1 MTDIWLEITMSVS
14 CADPDE
20 VAGVLADEFCIT
32 TLVEGKQIKLWIPG
46 EGDNDPED
54 VKNVAVRLF
63 PTATIDSFSVSNIE
77 NADWLAKWKESVEP
91 IMVGDS
97 IRVVPSWI
105 ENSADSDKVDVVID
119 PGLAFGTGH
128 HPATEGCLVL
138 IEKNKEVHSCL
149 DVGCGSGILAITAA
163 LLGAKRVVGVDN
175 DIAAVEVAQQ
185 NVTLNGVWGRVTLFH
200 GSVEKVDEKF
210 DLIVANLY
218 LTPLVELA
226 PVFFKSLEKEGF
238 LVVSGFTEDQA
249 AKVTDA
255 MCKERLTPVE
265 RWKKDGW
272 VALAFQKTEAI
283 S

>member
-1 MTDIWLEITMSVS
+1 MTNNWLEIALSVS

-20 VAGVLADEFCIT
+20 VAGVLADEFCTT

-46 EGDNDPED
+46 EGDSNPEE

-63 PTATIDSFSVSNIE
+63 PTAIIDSFSVSNIE

-97 IRVVPSWI
+97 IRVVPSWTKKI
-105 ENSADSDKVDVVID
+105 ADSGKVDVVID

-128 HPATEGCLVL
+128 HPATEGCLVM
-138 IEKNKEVHSCL
+138 IEKYKSRSCL

-163 LLGAKRVVGVDN
+163 LLGAEKVVGVDN
-175 DIAAVEVAQQ
+175 DLATVEVAQQ
-185 NVTLNGVWGRVTLFH
+185 NVTLNGVGGRVTLLH

-226 PVFFKSLEKEGF
+226 PALTMSLTKKGF
-238 LVVSGFTEDQA
+238 MVVSGFTEDQA
-249 AKVTDA
+249 EKVIEA
-255 MCKERLTPVE
+255 MCKEGLEPLE
-265 RWKKDGW
+265 RWVKDGW
-272 VALAFQKTEAI
+272 VALTFQRIEAVC
-283 S
+283 